1 MSTGA
6 IHDLGYKRYAGVR
19 RDAGT
24 RWRVIM
30 RHQVAMAWKTWW
42 RFKAWL
48 GMAVLVSFIAGAV
61 MYIFS
66 NKMFHGMGRVGEAAL
81 MVQDVAL
88 PKAIGWYCSAAFLCS
103 LTLGATVIAGDVQS
117 GAFTF
122 YFARS
127 VRPRDYVA
135 GKVGGLVAIMAILT
149 MAGPLLLAGL
159 RLGLCSSLGDVVA
172 HLTLIPKA
180 LFVGA
185 LATCA
190 YAAVPLG
197 FSALADSRRTALA
210 LWAAYYLV
218 GGTIEIMIGGISHAS
233 WVSALDVPTAV
244 SGVAA
249 RLFDVPTLGGM
260 FGGLTTHVTVAQGVI
275 SIGLQVALAIAIV
288 WISVDR
294 AQKTGVGGST

>member
-1 MSTGA
+1 MSTST
-6 IHDLGYKRYAGVR
+6 IHDLGYKRYAGTR

-30 RHQVAMAWKTWW
+30 RHQIAMAWKTWW

-66 NKMFHGMGRVGEAAL
+66 NRMFHGMGRVGDAAL
-81 MVQDVAL
+81 MVRDVAL
-88 PKAIGWYCSAAFLCS
+88 PQSIAWYCRAAFLCS
-103 LTLGATVIAGDVQS
+103 LTLGATIIAGDVQS

-127 VRPRDYVA
+127 VRPRDYVIGKLA
-135 GKVGGLVAIMAILT
+135 GLGAIMAIITLV
-149 MAGPLLLAGL
+149 GPVLLAGL
-159 RLGLCSSLGDVVA
+159 RLGLCSSMSDVID
-172 HLTLIPKA
+172 HLWLLPKA
-180 LFVGA
+180 FLVGA

-210 LWAAYYLV
+210 MWAAYYLV
-218 GGTIEIMIGGISHAS
+218 GGTIAIMIGRISHTG
-233 WVSALDVPTAV
+233 WISALDLPTAIE
-244 SGVAA
+244 GVTG
-249 RLFDVPTLGGM
+249 RLFETPVLGGAVS
-260 FGGLTTHVTVAQGVI
+260 HVSLAEGVG
-275 SIGLQVALAIAIV
+275 SLVVQMIAAVTLV
-288 WISVDR
+288 WINVDR
-294 AQKTGVGGST
+294 SQKSGVGGST

>member
-1 MSTGA
+1 MTTGA
-6 IHDLGYKRYAGVR
+6 IHDLGYKRYAGTR

-30 RHQVAMAWKTWW
+30 RHQIAMAWKTWW

-66 NKMFHGMGRVGEAAL
+66 NKLFHGMGRAGEMAL

-127 VRPRDYVA
+127 VRPRDYVIGKLA
-135 GKVGGLVAIMAILT
+135 GFGAIMAILT
-149 MAGPLLLAGL
+149 MVGPLLLAGL
-159 RLGLCSSLGDVVA
+159 RLGLCSSMSDLVN
-172 HLTLIPKA
+172 HLVLVPKA
-180 LFVGA
+180 LLCGA

-218 GGTIEIMIGGISHAS
+218 GGTIESMVGTISHTS
-233 WVSALDVPTAV
+233 WISALDIPTAV
-244 SGVAA
+244 EGVAGK
-249 RLFDVPTLGGM
+249 LFDVPSLGGM
-260 FGGLTTHVTVAQGVI
+260 LGGPASHVTVTAGIV
-275 SIGLQVALAIAIV
+275 SIGLQVLLAIAV
-288 WISVDR
+288 MFVYVDR
-294 AQKTGVGGST
+294 SQKTGVGGST

>member
-1 MSTGA
+1 VSAGQ
-6 IHDLGYKRYAGVR
+6 IHDLGYKRYAGAR
-19 RDAGT
+19 QDADT

-30 RHQVAMAWKTWW
+30 RNQVAMAWKTWW

-66 NKMFHGMGRVGEAAL
+66 NKMFHVGRAEELAL

-103 LTLGATVIAGDVQS
+103 LTIGATIIAGDMQS

-127 VRPRDYVA
+127 LRPRDYVIGKLA
-135 GKVGGLVAIMAILT
+135 GLAALMAILT
-149 MAGPLLLAGL
+149 MIGPVLLAGL
-159 RLGLCSSLGDVVA
+159 RLGLCSSLGDVVD
-172 HLTLIPKA
+172 HLVLLPKA
-180 LFVGA
+180 LACGA
-185 LATCA
+185 LATVA
-190 YAAVPLG
+190 YAAIPLG

-218 GGTIEIMIGGISHAS
+218 GGTIALMVGATSHTG
-233 WVSALDVPTAV
+233 WISALDISTAV

-249 RLFDVPTLGGM
+249 TLFDVPSAGGI
-260 FGGLTTHVTVAQGVI
+260 FG
-275 SIGLQVALAIAIV
+275 ALAPHLSVGAGVTSIVVQAVLAIV
-288 WISVDR
+288 LVWLAVDR
-294 AQKTGVGGST
+294 AQKSGVGGST

>member
-1 MSTGA
+1 MSTST
-6 IHDLGYKRYAGVR
+6 IHDLGYKRYAGTR

-30 RHQVAMAWKTWW
+30 RHQIAMAWKTWW

-66 NKMFHGMGRVGEAAL
+66 NRMFHGMGRVGDAAL
-81 MVQDVAL
+81 MVRDVAL
-88 PKAIGWYCSAAFLCS
+88 PQSIAWYCRAAFLCS
-103 LTLGATVIAGDVQS
+103 LTLGATIIAGDVQS

-127 VRPRDYVA
+127 VRPRDYVIGKLA
-135 GKVGGLVAIMAILT
+135 GLGAIMAIITLV
-149 MAGPLLLAGL
+149 GPVLLAGL
-159 RLGLCSSLGDVVA
+159 RLGLCSSMSDVID
-172 HLTLIPKA
+172 HLWLLPKA
-180 LFVGA
+180 FLVGA

-210 LWAAYYLV
+210 MWAAYYLV
-218 GGTIEIMIGGISHAS
+218 GGTIAIMIGRISHTG
-233 WVSALDVPTAV
+233 WISALDLPTAV
-244 SGVAA
+244 EGVTG
-249 RLFDVPTLGGM
+249 RLFEAPVIGGSVSHVSLAEGVGSLIVQMIAAITL
-260 FGGLTTHVTVAQGVI
+260 
-275 SIGLQVALAIAIV
+275 V
-288 WISVDR
+288 WINVDR
-294 AQKTGVGGST
+294 SQKSGVGGST

>member
-1 MSTGA
+1 MSTGT

-30 RHQVAMAWKTWW
+30 RHQIAMAWKTWW

-66 NKMFHGMGRVGEAAL
+66 NRMFHGMGRVGDAAL
-81 MVQDVAL
+81 MVRDVAL
-88 PKAIGWYCSAAFLCS
+88 PQSIAWYCRAAFLCS
-103 LTLGATVIAGDVQS
+103 LTLGATIIAGDVQS

-127 VRPRDYVA
+127 VRPRDYVIGKLA
-135 GKVGGLVAIMAILT
+135 GLGAIMAIITLI
-149 MAGPLLLAGL
+149 GPVLLAGM
-159 RLGLCSSLGDVVA
+159 RLGLCESLSDLID
-172 HLTLIPKA
+172 HLWLLPKA
-180 LFVGA
+180 FLVGA

-210 LWAAYYLV
+210 MWAAYYLV
-218 GGTIEIMIGGISHAS
+218 GGTIAILIGRISHTG
-233 WVSALDVPTAV
+233 WISALDLPTAIE
-244 SGVAA
+244 GVTG
-249 RLFDVPTLGGM
+249 RLFQAPVIGGAVSHVSLAEGVGSLVLQMIAAITL
-260 FGGLTTHVTVAQGVI
+260 
-275 SIGLQVALAIAIV
+275 V
-288 WISVDR
+288 WINVDR
-294 AQKTGVGGST
+294 SQKSGVGGST

>member
-1 MSTGA
+1 MSTGT
-6 IHDLGYKRYAGVR
+6 IHDLGYKRYAGTR

-30 RHQVAMAWKTWW
+30 RHQIAMAWKTWW

-66 NKMFHGMGRVGEAAL
+66 NRMFHGMGRVGDAAL
-81 MVQDVAL
+81 MVRDVAL
-88 PKAIGWYCSAAFLCS
+88 PQAIAWYCRAAFLCS
-103 LTLGATVIAGDVQS
+103 LTLGATIIAGDVQS

-127 VRPRDYVA
+127 VRPRDYVIGKLA
-135 GKVGGLVAIMAILT
+135 GLGAIMAILT
-149 MAGPLLLAGL
+149 LIGPVLLAGL
-159 RLGLCSSLGDVVA
+159 RLGLCASMSDVID
-172 HLTLIPKA
+172 HLWLLPKA
-180 LFVGA
+180 FLVGA

-210 LWAAYYLV
+210 MWAAYYLV
-218 GGTIEIMIGGISHAS
+218 GGTIAIMIGRISHTG
-233 WVSALDVPTAV
+233 WISALDLPTAIE
-244 SGVAA
+244 GVTG
-249 RLFDVPTLGGM
+249 RLFEAPVLGGAVS
-260 FGGLTTHVTVAQGVI
+260 HVSLAEGVGSLVVQMI
-275 SIGLQVALAIAIV
+275 AAITLV
-288 WISVDR
+288 WINVDR
-294 AQKTGVGGST
+294 SQKSGVGGST